1 MILSLSMYFDDE
13 DGYSQ
18 EDYPE
23 LTPDEI
29 ITIMKEDFLDTIRK
43 QWDDEEIM
51 EAIEVA
57 ND

>member
-1 MILSLSMYFDDE
+1 MYFDDE

-18 EDYPE
+18 EDYPD

-51 EAIEVA
+51 EAIEVVSE
-57 ND
+57 